1 MSVEYAATAIAADDV
16 ITITV
21 TVIYTRDDDYYKHIV
36 GATYWKNNYCTIQF
50 WMETKQ
56 PIIYINIFM
65 ITKKI
70 PLENHSY
77 LTKIY
82 VFEPPSSFQNEILGV
97 KKNIDF

>member
-1 MSVEYAATAIAADDV
+1 MLLLLSLLDDV

-21 TVIYTRDDDYYKHIV
+21 AVIYTRDDDYYKHIV

-97 KKNIDF
+97 KKNIDL